1 MTTEQATAGVRA
13 QQAAAVPRVETAAQW
28 QYLQEIMALT
38 RRWYIELTRER
49 LNLLFSVLQPAIWL
63 IFFGAGVGRA
73 VDEDVVGTDDYIA
86 FMLPGII
93 AFTVVGNGVAG
104 AMPLMWDKEQG
115 YLDKL
120 MSMPIARSS
129 IIVSRFVFMAA
140 LGSVQSLLVI
150 IVALVMGVDI
160 ATGVAGVV
168 VMLAAAALLGLAVTA
183 VYCGLA
189 YWVPGHG
196 TFFAITGFITLPLLF
211 MSNAFVPLDAMP
223 GWMEAVARA
232 NPLTYAIEAMRI
244 LVLDSWEAQ
253 LGVSFAVLAGASLL
267 CLFIGTYQFGRTT
280 AERITETGA

>member
-1 MTTEQATAGVRA
+1 MTTEQAAAGAIPVPSGVVRA
-13 QQAAAVPRVETAAQW
+13 ETPPHL
-28 QYLQEIMALT
+28 QYLQEITALT

-49 LNLLFSVLQPAIWL
+49 LNLLFSVMQPAIWL
-63 IFFGAGVGRA
+63 IFFGAGVGRT
-73 VDEDVVGTDDYIA
+73 VDEGVIGTGDYIA

-140 LGSVQSLLVI
+140 LGSVQSLLVV
-150 IVALVMGVDI
+150 IVALIMGVDL
-160 ATGVAGVV
+160 AAGAAGVV
-168 VMLAAAALLGLAVTA
+168 VMLAAAALLALAVTA
-183 VYCGLA
+183 VYCALA

-223 GWMEAVARA
+223 AWMEAVALA
-232 NPLTYAIEAMRI
+232 NPLTYAITAMRT
-244 LVLDSWEAQ
+244 LVLDGWEVD
-253 LGVSFAVLAGASLL
+253 LLLPFAVLAAVSVA
-267 CLFIGTYQFGRTT
+267 CLAIGTYQFGRTT
-280 AERITETGA
+280 AERISETGQ

>member
-1 MTTEQATAGVRA
+1 MTTEQAAGRAIPAPKTA
-13 QQAAAVPRVETAAQW
+13 VEREETPPHL
-28 QYLQEIMALT
+28 QYLQEITALT

-63 IFFGAGVGRA
+63 IFFGAGVGRT
-73 VDEDVVGTDDYIA
+73 VDEDVIGTSDYIA

-115 YLDKL
+115 YLDKM

-150 IVALVMGVDI
+150 VVALVMGVDI
-160 ATGVAGVV
+160 AAGVLGV
-168 VMLAAAALLGLAVTA
+168 VGMLAAAALLGLAVTA
-183 VYCGLA
+183 IYCGLA

-223 GWMEAVARA
+223 DWMAAVALA
-232 NPLTYAIEAMRI
+232 NPLTYAITAMRT
-244 LVLDSWEAQ
+244 LVLDGWETD
-253 LGVSFAVLAGASLL
+253 LLLSFGVLLAVSLVCLA
-267 CLFIGTYQFGRTT
+267 IGTYQFGRTT
-280 AERITETGA
+280 AERVTETGQ

>member
-1 MTTEQATAGVRA
+1 MTTEQAAAGTIATPRA
-13 QQAAAVPRVETAAQW
+13 NAREETPPHL
-28 QYLQEIMALT
+28 QYLQEITALT

-63 IFFGAGVGRA
+63 IFFGAGVGRT
-73 VDEDVVGTDDYIA
+73 VDEGIIGTGDYIA

-140 LGSVQSLLVI
+140 LGSVQSLLVV
-150 IVALVMGVDI
+150 IVALIMGVDL
-160 ATGVAGVV
+160 ASGVV
-168 VMLAAAALLGLAVTA
+168 GVVAMLAAAALLALAVTA
-183 VYCGLA
+183 VYCALA

-223 GWMEAVARA
+223 GWMEAVALA
-232 NPLTYAIEAMRI
+232 NPLTYAITAMRT
-244 LVLDSWEAQ
+244 LVLDGWEVD
-253 LGVSFAVLAGASLL
+253 LLIPFGVLLVVSLL
-267 CLFIGTYQFGRTT
+267 CLGIGTYQFGRTT
-280 AERITETGA
+280 AERITESGA

>member
-1 MTTEQATAGVRA
+1 MTTEQAAVGSIAARRA
-13 QQAAAVPRVETAAQW
+13 LEREETPPHL
-28 QYLQEIMALT
+28 QYLQEVTALT

-63 IFFGAGVGRA
+63 IFFGAGVGRT
-73 VDEDVVGTDDYIA
+73 VDEDIIGTGDYIA

-115 YLDKL
+115 YLDKM

-150 IVALVMGVDI
+150 AVALIMGVDL
-160 ATGVAGVV
+160 ASSPAGILP
-168 VMLAAAALLGLAVTA
+168 MLAAAALLALAVTA
-183 VYCGLA
+183 VYCALA

-223 GWMEAVARA
+223 GWMEAVALA
-232 NPLTYAIEAMRI
+232 NPLTYAITAMRT
-244 LVLDSWEAQ
+244 LVLDGWEVD
-253 LGVSFAVLAGASLL
+253 LLLPFAVLTAVSVA
-267 CLFIGTYQFGRTT
+267 CLAIGTYQFGRTT
-280 AERITETGA
+280 AERISETGQ

>member
-1 MTTEQATAGVRA
+1 MTTEQA
-13 QQAAAVPRVETAAQW
+13 AAAAIPAMSTTVRVETAAQW
-28 QYLQEIMALT
+28 QYLQEITALT
-38 RRWYIELTRER
+38 RRWYIELIRER
-49 LNLLFSVLQPAIWL
+49 LNLAFSVLQPAIWL
-63 IFFGAGVGRA
+63 VFFGSGVGRA
-73 VDEDVVGTDDYIA
+73 VDEGAVGTDDYIA

-150 IVALVMGVDI
+150 IVALAMGVDI
-160 ATGVAGVV
+160 ATGVGGVV

-223 GWMEAVARA
+223 AWMEAVARI

-244 LVLDSWEAQ
+244 LVLDGWESQ
-253 LGVSFAVLAGASLL
+253 LGVSFVVLAAASLL
-267 CLFIGTYQFGRTT
+267 CLFVGTWQFGRTT
-280 AERITETGA
+280 AERITESGA